1 MANPVLAAGQRLV
14 SLAFEKLP
22 PSVLRLLSG
31 GGETT
36 RDGLVLEPD
45 VQLLLRLLSL
55 AGNRELAA
63 SDPASARAEMRRVTE
78 LSPAPA
84 GGETVLPVAIPGPA
98 GSIPARL
105 YRPALPAPRALVV
118 WYHGGGWVVGD
129 LDTHD
134 GACRFLCAST
144 GASVLSVDYRL
155 APEHR
160 FPAAVDDA
168 FAAFRWAAANAASLG
183 ADPARVAV
191 AGDSA
196 GGNLAAVVSRLAV
209 REGGPRPVA
218 QMLVY
223 PVTDVSTKHPS
234 YRLFSEGFLLSEA
247 DMDWFKGHYL
257 PSEDAARDPRVSPL
271 LAEDLEGLPPA
282 IVLTAGF
289 DPLRDEGEAYARR
302 LERAGVRVHLRRA
315 DGQIHGFFSLASM
328 LPSAR
333 GAATWGTGRLAHE
346 LEVAARAS
354 GAPTA

>member
-14 SLAFEKLP
+14 SLAFENLP

-31 GGETT
+31 GGETK
-36 RDGLVLEPD
+36 RDGLVLDAD

-55 AGNRELAA
+55 AGNRPLGASNPAA
-63 SDPASARAEMRRVTE
+63 ARAEMRRVTE
-78 LSPAPA
+78 LSPPPA
-84 GGETVLPVAIPGPA
+84 GRETVRPVAIPGPA
-98 GSIPARL
+98 GEIPARL
-105 YRPALPAPRALVV
+105 YRPPVSTPPPLVV

-134 GACRFLCAST
+134 GACRFLCGAT
-144 GASVLSVDYRL
+144 GAAVLSVDYRL

-160 FPAAVDDA
+160 FPAAVVDA
-168 FAAFRWAAANAASLG
+168 LAAFRWASANAASLG

-234 YRLFSEGFLLSEA
+234 YRFFSEGFLLSEA

-257 PSEDAARDPRVSPL
+257 PSTEAARDPRVSPL
-271 LAEDLEGLPPA
+271 LADDLEGLPPA
-282 IVLTAGF
+282 VVLTAGF

-315 DGQIHGFFSLASM
+315 EGQIHGFFSLATM
-328 LPSAR
+328 LPTAR
-333 GAATWGTGRLAHE
+333 VAASWGTARLAEE
-346 LEVAARAS
+346 LGRAAGPAETREA
-354 GAPTA
+354 

>member
-1 MANPVLAAGQRLV
+1 VLAAGSRL
-14 SLAFEKLP
+14 LTFGFEKLP

-36 RDGLVLEPD
+36 RDGLVLEAD
-45 VQLLLRLLSL
+45 VQLLLRMMSL
-55 AGNRELAA
+55 AGNRAL
-63 SDPASARAEMRRVTE
+63 SSSNPADARAEMRRVTE
-78 LSPAPA
+78 LTPPPS
-84 GGETVLPVAIPGPA
+84 GRERVEPVSIPGPA
-98 GSIPARL
+98 GAIPARL
-105 YRPALPAPRALVV
+105 YRPALPAPRPLVV

-155 APEHR
+155 APESR

-168 FAAFRWAAANAASLG
+168 LAAFRWASANASALG
-183 ADPARVAV
+183 ADPDRVAV

-234 YRLFSEGFLLSEA
+234 YRHFSEGFLLSEA

-257 PSEDAARDPRVSPL
+257 PSSEHARDPRVSPL
-271 LAEDLEGLPPA
+271 LADDLEGLPPA

-289 DPLRDEGEAYARR
+289 DPLRDEGEAYASK

-315 DGQIHGFFSLASM
+315 EGQIHGFFSLASM

-333 GAATWGTGRLAHE
+333 AAASWGTGRLSHEFEFAAH
-346 LEVAARAS
+346 AAPPRSA
-354 GAPTA
+354 

>member
-22 PSVLRLLSG
+22 PSALRLLSG
-31 GGETT
+31 GGETR
-36 RDGLVLEPD
+36 RDGLVLDPD

-55 AGNRELAA
+55 AGNRQLAA

-78 LSPAPA
+78 LSPLPT
-84 GGETVLPVAIPGPA
+84 GSETVRPLGIPGPA
-98 GSIPARL
+98 GTIPARL
-105 YRPALPAPRALVV
+105 YRPPASAPPALVV

-144 GASVLSVDYRL
+144 GAAVLSVDYRL
-155 APEHR
+155 APENR

-168 FAAFRWAAANAASLG
+168 LAAFRWASANAAGLG

-209 REGGPRPVA
+209 RDGGPRPVA

-234 YRLFSEGFLLSEA
+234 YRFFSEGFLLSEA

-257 PSEDAARDPRVSPL
+257 PSPDAARDPRVSPL
-271 LAEDLEGLPPA
+271 LADDLEGLPPA

-289 DPLRDEGEAYARR
+289 DPLRDEGEAYATR

-315 DGQIHGFFSLASM
+315 EGQIHGFFSLATM

-333 GAATWGTGRLAHE
+333 AAASWGTARLARE
-346 LEVAARAS
+346 LEQAQR
-354 GAPTA
+354 TA